1 MQADKQNFLT
11 LAAPASAEL
20 VEKKSRFIGYAAPV
34 ADEAAAQAFLQ
45 EIRSRHRDATHN
57 CYAYQAGDN
66 DQFQRSSDDGEPSG
80 TAGRPILEV
89 IRGRG
94 LKNTAVVVTRY
105 FGGILLGTGGLVRAY
120 SAAAKAALAAAG
132 LVSCQ
137 PAALYALTVDY
148 ANWQRLANFMQSSG
162 WELKNTAFSDQ
173 VDVQFAAPLAQTD
186 GLPRRLA
193 ELLGAEPRLL
203 LLDDNAWLQKPWPE
217 E

>member
-20 VEKKSRFIGYAAPV
+20 LEKKSRFIGYAAPV

-148 ANWQRLANFMQSSG
+148 ANWQRLANFLQSSG

-186 GLPRRLA
+186 GLTQRLA